1 MLAANTSQEA
11 WLETFRQLLH
21 HHLEPLQ
28 STPAVNVGSLVAV
41 AVGLFL
47 VFRGGKFER
56 FLVCA
61 FALVLGGW
69 LGHYL
74 SVLIDVPGPITIA
87 ISGIVFSV
95 VAYKS
100 YRAWLAAGSVIVLF
114 GLAVIFQLG
123 RGDLERYLPTASNQ
137 KVVDDKVT
145 LPSKEVQLKNLYP
158 EWKEQMSNVGEKAMA
173 QLREFKISGWLIPV
187 AAAIVGGLLAYWA
200 LRAFAIVWIGFLG
213 SGMAVLGGSTVLCAN
228 WPDFRDSLFTN
239 PQYPAA
245 IIVGLWLLGLI
256 WQAKE
261 ARFPKKTA
269 RESDGDASKS

>member
-1 MLAANTSQEA
+1 MLAETSQEA
-11 WLETFRQLLH
+11 WLETFRQLMH

-69 LGHYL
+69 LGHQL
-74 SVLIDVPGPITIA
+74 SVLINIPGPITIA
-87 ISGIVFSV
+87 VSGILVSV
-95 VAYKS
+95 IAYKS

-114 GLAVIFQLG
+114 GLAVVFQLG
-123 RGDLERYLPTASNQ
+123 RGDIERYLPSSPSQ
-137 KVVDDKVT
+137 QIQDDKVT

-158 EWKEQMSNVGEKAMA
+158 EWKEQLSKVGEKA
-173 QLREFKISGWLIPV
+173 LGELKKLGFSGWLIPV
-187 AAAIVGGLLAYWA
+187 VAAIVGGVLAYWA
-200 LRAFAIVWIGFLG
+200 LRAFAIVWLGFLG
-213 SGMAVLGGSTVLCAN
+213 AFMAVLGSAILLCAN
-228 WPDFRDSLFTN
+228 WPDFRDTVFAN
-239 PQYPAA
+239 PQYTGGAA
-245 IIVGLWLLGLI
+245 IGLWLLGLI

-261 ARFPKKTA
+261 ARFPKKNA
-269 RESDGDASKS
+269 READTESSKS